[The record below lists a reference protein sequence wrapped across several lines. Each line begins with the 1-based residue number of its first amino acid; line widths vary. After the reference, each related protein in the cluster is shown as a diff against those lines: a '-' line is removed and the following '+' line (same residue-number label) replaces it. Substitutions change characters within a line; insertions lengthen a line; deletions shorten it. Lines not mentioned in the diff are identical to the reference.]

1 MHLVTLRSPASKQA
15 PFNQYQVWSRLMGVR
30 AATVQWFDPLSCRYR
45 HKSVTINFTKCTAAK
60 EITLLLLGRS
70 PLNLPVGIS

>member
-1 MHLVTLRSPASKQA
+1 
-15 PFNQYQVWSRLMGVR
+15 MGVR
-30 AATVQWFDPLSCRYR
+30 AATVQWFDPLSCVYR